1 MVTVAQFSTLTAYVA
16 ASYRHLHLV
25 RLWQASLKAMV
36 PTIQILDWT
45 GKAVPLVPGC
55 PSSALPGRWKRQG
68 SCLTAL

>member
-45 GKAVPLVPGC
+45 GKAV
-55 PSSALPGRWKRQG
+55 
-68 SCLTAL
+68 